1 MKASTNIETARLLLR
16 PFTEE
21 DLDIIH
27 ALYSDPE
34 IMRYTPFDPKTP
46 EQSQAHLDQLI
57 AEWKKEKPLNLEYA
71 VILKSEGKKIGRAH
85 ILIDEETDSAM
96 VGGMLLKPYWGN
108 HYAKE
113 MALAMIDYSFDVL
126 QVHRVTGLCNPGNIG
141 SWKMMENCGMR
152 REAYFRRKCRYVK
165 NGEAHW
171 EDELVYAIL
180 PEERKRTRNQAV
192 SEH

>member
-46 EQSQAHLDQLI
+46 EQSRAHLDQLI

-71 VILKSEGKKIGRAH
+71 VILNMSFSLIALTDPARTPRAPK
-85 ILIDEETDSAM
+85 TYSTFCM
-96 VGGMLLKPYWGN
+96 P
-108 HYAKE
+108 
-113 MALAMIDYSFDVL
+113 LA
-126 QVHRVTGLCNPGNIG
+126 
-141 SWKMMENCGMR
+141 
-152 REAYFRRKCRYVK
+152 
-165 NGEAHW
+165 
-171 EDELVYAIL
+171 
-180 PEERKRTRNQAV
+180 
-192 SEH
+192 